1 MESRIASAL
10 LLLPLAFAL
19 AACERSADKAT
30 IDTRDEAGDVAP
42 VQSPTDAQ
50 ESDPVPEG
58 SEATAVVHH
67 ARPDPLGFDRK
78 AFAGAFS
85 GTLPCADCPGI
96 DARLEIAEGGTFAL
110 NERRRGDDASHDTI
124 GTWTIDAAGT
134 HLLLDPDDKDAADRH
149 FEVVSNDE
157 LRALDAEGDPVAGAD
172 NAGLRRD

>member
-1 MESRIASAL
+1 MELRIAF
-10 LLLPLAFAL
+10 LLLPLAL
-19 AACERSADKAT
+19 VLVACQPSAD
-30 IDTRDEAGDVAP
+30 EAADAGARG
-42 VQSPTDAQ
+42 TDATD
-50 ESDPVPEG
+50 EPAPTAEADVDPLLEG

-85 GTLPCADCPGI
+85 GALPCADCPGV

-110 NERRRGDDASHDTI
+110 SERRRGDDPAQDTL
-124 GTWTIDAAGT
+124 GTWTVDAAGT

-157 LRALDAEGDPVAGAD
+157 LRALDANGDPIAGAS
-172 NAGLRRD
+172 LRRD

>member
-1 MESRIASAL
+1 MELRIAS
-10 LLLPLAFAL
+10 LLLPLALML
-19 AACERSADKAT
+19 AACQPST
-30 IDTRDEAGDVAP
+30 DTPAPAGAGSGTDEADGLMPNAEADI
-42 VQSPTDAQ
+42 
-50 ESDPVPEG
+50 DPLLAG

-67 ARPDPLGFDRK
+67 ARPDPAGFDRK

-85 GTLPCADCPGI
+85 GALPCADCPGI

-110 NERRRGDDASHDTI
+110 NERRRGDDAARDTI

-134 HLLLDPDDKDAADRH
+134 HLLLDPDDKDAPDRH

-157 LRALDAEGDPVAGAD
+157 LRALDASGDPLAGTD